1 MFQHEIPV
9 SQDVVNLIVPG
20 ELPVAAY
27 ATLRDSAIFTTKT
40 KRLVIRDVRGL
51 SLKNWGTAATVFGD
65 YYLVVGDIWLH
76 Q

>member
-51 SLKNWGTAATVFGD
+51 SLKN
-65 YYLVVGDIWLH
+65 
-76 Q
+76 